1 MSQATE
7 LPPPARMLQ
16 MITGHWISQT
26 VAALA
31 RLAIPDAVADLQLPS
46 SDIAAKCGSHAD
58 ATYRLLRAATGLG
71 LFVEVAPDV
80 FTLTPLGATLRSN
93 VPGSM
98 RDSAIAETDQGH
110 WLAWGKLTDS
120 IRTGER
126 GAPKA
131 LGKELF
137 EWYQE
142 HPQDAAAFGGAM
154 SGLAS
159 MVAGEV
165 ATACDFTKAKTVVD
179 IGGSHGTLLAA
190 VLRKHGHLSGIVFDL
205 PDVVERARQHLAEE
219 GLSSRAEAV
228 GGDFFIDVPN
238 GDIYLLKQVL
248 HDWNDEQCRA
258 ILSRCAKRMTAGG
271 RVCIVEMVIP
281 DDNSP
286 SMASMM
292 DLNMLVMLPG
302 RERSLKE
309 YRSLLESTGLQVER
323 LLQTHSPFQIIEA
336 SKR

>member
-1 MSQATE
+1 MSQPTE

-31 RLAIPDAVADLQLPS
+31 RLSIPDVVADHQLTS
-46 SDIAAKCGSHAD
+46 ADIAAKCGSHAD

-71 LFVEVAPDV
+71 LFVEVAPDM
-80 FTLTPLGATLRSN
+80 FKLTPLGATLRSN

-98 RDSAIAETDQGH
+98 RNFAIAETDQGH

-131 LGKELF
+131 LGKEIF

-154 SGLAS
+154 SSLAS

-165 ATACDFTKAKTVVD
+165 ATACDFSTAKTVVD
-179 IGGSHGTLLAA
+179 IGGSHGTLIAA
-190 VLRKHGHLSGIVFDL
+190 VLRAHGHLSGIVFDL
-205 PDVVERARQHLAEE
+205 PDVVARARQQLAAD

-228 GGDFFIDVPN
+228 GGDFFVDVPS
-238 GDIYLLKQVL
+238 GDVYLLKQIL
-248 HDWNDEQCRA
+248 HDWNDEQCKA
-258 ILSRCAKRMTAGG
+258 ILSRCAKRMTAAG
-271 RVCIVEMVIP
+271 RLCIVEMVIP

-286 SMASMM
+286 SMAALM

-302 RERSLKE
+302 RERSL
-309 YRSLLESTGLQVER
+309 
-323 LLQTHSPFQIIEA
+323 
-336 SKR
+336 

>member
-1 MSQATE
+1 MSQTNE

-31 RLAIPDAVADLQLPS
+31 RLAIPDAVADLQLS
-46 SDIAAKCGSHAD
+46 SSEIAAKCGTHAD
-58 ATYRLLRAATGLG
+58 ATYRLLRAAAGLG
-71 LFVEVAPDV
+71 LFVEVEPDV
-80 FTLTPLGATLRSN
+80 FKLTPVGATLRANIS
-93 VPGSM
+93 GSM
-98 RDSAIAETDQGH
+98 RDFAIAETDQGH

-120 IRTGER
+120 VKTGER

-154 SGLAS
+154 TSLAS

-165 ATACDFTKAKTVVD
+165 AASCDFSKAKTVVD

-190 VLRKHGHLSGIVFDL
+190 VLRNHSQLSGIVFDL
-205 PDVVERARQHLAEE
+205 PGVAERARIVLFAE
-219 GLSSRAEAV
+219 GLASRAEVVA
-228 GGDFFIDVPN
+228 GDFFVDVPK

-248 HDWNDEQCRA
+248 HDWNDEQCRI
-258 ILSRCAKRMTAGG
+258 ILSLCSKRMTSSG

-309 YRSLLESTGLQVER
+309 YRSLLESVGLQFER
-323 LLQTHSPFQIIEA
+323 LLTTHSPFQIIEA

>member
-1 MSQATE
+1 MSQPAE

-16 MITGHWISQT
+16 MITSHWISQT

-31 RLAIPDAVADLQLPS
+31 RLAIPDAVAELQLTS
-46 SDIAAKCGSHAD
+46 SEIAAKCGSHAD
-58 ATYRLLRAATGLG
+58 ATYRLLRTATGLG
-71 LFVEVAPDV
+71 LFVEVTPDV
-80 FTLTPLGATLRSN
+80 FRLTPLGATLRSN
-93 VPGSM
+93 VPESM
-98 RDSAIAETDQGH
+98 RDLAIAETDQGH
-110 WLAWGKLTDS
+110 WLAWGKLSDS

-137 EWYQE
+137 EWYRE
-142 HPQDAAAFGGAM
+142 HPQDAATFGGAM
-154 SGLAS
+154 SGLAA

-165 ATACDFTKAKTVVD
+165 ATACNFTKAKTIVD
-179 IGGSHGTLLAA
+179 IGGSHGTLLAT
-190 VLRKHGHLSGIVFDL
+190 VLRNHTHLSGIVFDL
-205 PDVVERARQHLAEE
+205 PDVTDRARSNLDAAGLA
-219 GLSSRAEAV
+219 SRVEAV
-228 GGDFFIDVPN
+228 GGDFFIDVPA

-248 HDWNDEQCRA
+248 HDWNDEQCKI
-258 ILSRCAKRMTAGG
+258 ILSHCAKRMTDGG

-302 RERSLKE
+302 RERSLRE
-309 YRSLLESTGLQVER
+309 YRSLLESAGLKFER
-323 LLQTHSPFQIIEA
+323 LIQTHSPFQIVEA
-336 SKR
+336 AKK

>member
-1 MSQATE
+1 
-7 LPPPARMLQ
+7 
-16 MITGHWISQT
+16 MITSHWVSQT

-31 RLAIPDAVADLQLPS
+31 RLGIPDAVAELQLPC
-46 SDIAAKCGSHAD
+46 SDIAAKCGTHAD

-71 LFVEVAPDV
+71 LFVEVTPEV
-80 FTLTPLGATLRSN
+80 FKLTPLGATLRSN
-93 VPGSM
+93 VPFSM
-98 RDSAIAETDQGH
+98 RNLAIAETDQGH

-137 EWYQE
+137 EWYRE
-142 HPQDAAAFGGAM
+142 NPQDAAAFGGAM
-154 SGLAS
+154 SSLAS

-165 ATACDFTKAKTVVD
+165 AVACDFTNAKTIVD
-179 IGGSHGTLLAA
+179 VGGSHGTLLSA
-190 VLRKHGHLSGIVFDL
+190 VLRKHDHLSGIIFDL
-205 PDVVERARQHLAEE
+205 PEVAERARKSLAAEN
-219 GLSSRAEAV
+219 LTARAKAV
-228 GGDFFIDVPN
+228 GGDFFVDVPA
-238 GDIYLLKQVL
+238 GDVYLLKQVL
-248 HDWNDEQCRA
+248 HDWNDEQCGT
-258 ILSRCAKRMTAGG
+258 ILSLCAKRMANGG

-286 SMASMM
+286 SMASLM

-309 YRSLLESTGLQVER
+309 YRRLVDSAGLRFER